1 MSYRLENIPR
11 RLAHFGMAAAMM
23 ATMGVSVRPSAATA
37 GPRTAETAAATKPS
51 ARVAAAAAAK
61 ARAARAAK
69 LRAARNV
76 RLNAA
81 ARARGL
87 RIVAF
92 AKAQKGKPY
101 RMGSRGPRA
110 FDCSGLT
117 SYTYRKA
124 KLKLPRTADS
134 QYHKVRRISGKS
146 VRPGDLVF
154 WQRGG
159 RAYHVGVYAGKGKV
173 WHAPKPGDRV
183 KLAKIFDRG
192 RVKFGRVG
200 R

>member
-1 MSYRLENIPR
+1 MSYRLETILPR
-11 RLAHFGMAAAMM
+11 LTHFGLTAALV
-23 ATMGVSVRPSAATA
+23 ATIGVSVRPTAATA
-37 GPRTAETAAATKPS
+37 APRASEAVAATKPP
-51 ARVAAAAAAK
+51 ARATAAAAAK
-61 ARAARAAK
+61 ARAAKNA
-69 LRAARNV
+69 

-101 RMGSRGPRA
+101 RMGSIGPRS

-117 SYTYRKA
+117 RYTYRRA
-124 KLKLPRTADS
+124 DLKIARTANS
-134 QYHKVRRISGKS
+134 QYHQARRISGKS
-146 VRPGDLVF
+146 LRPGDLVF
-154 WQRGG
+154 WVRGG
-159 RAYHVGVYAGKGKV
+159 HAYHVGVYAGKGKV
-173 WHAPKPGDRV
+173 WHAPKPGDQV

-192 RVKFGRVG
+192 RVKFGRFG